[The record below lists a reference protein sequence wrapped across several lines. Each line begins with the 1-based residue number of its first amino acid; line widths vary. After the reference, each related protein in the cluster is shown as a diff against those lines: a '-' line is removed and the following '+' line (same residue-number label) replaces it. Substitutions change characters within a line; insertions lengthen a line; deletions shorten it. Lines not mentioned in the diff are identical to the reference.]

1 MLLNNLKI
9 WQKLAL
15 AFGAVVVINLA
26 LVVALFMF
34 ADSHARADDTNN
46 ASYEAQVD
54 VEIAQGQVYLQSRE
68 VRGMIIAGNA
78 SATAKVDAADKL
90 FNDTSKHLREQVAG
104 RPELIR
110 KVDAFV
116 VAHEALERDLFQ
128 PQIRAL
134 SGPDG
139 FNNAAGIA
147 RSPAASAR
155 MSEFNAAAD
164 DLSNAISAWSAA
176 EDANAHASL
185 NMMRTAVLVGGA
197 LALVLSGLM
206 GWLLARLVATPVVSM
221 TETMRKLAAGDNTV
235 EVPGAGRGDE
245 IGDMSGAVQA
255 FKDAA
260 IEKLRLEGMTAEQ
273 AKAAEEERKRQ
284 EAEKAEAARQLAFVV
299 ESIATG
305 LEKLAAGDL
314 VFRIDRPFADEYEK
328 LRTDFN
334 GAMGQLQDTMKVI
347 SGNVRGMRSGADEI
361 SSAADDLS
369 KRTEQ
374 QAASL
379 EETAAALDEITATVR
394 KTAEGANH
402 ARDVVNTAKSDAE
415 RSGQVVRQAIDAMS
429 EIEKSSSQISQIIG
443 VIDEIAFQTN
453 LLALNAGVEAARA
466 GDAGKGFAVVASEVR
481 ALAQRSADAAKEIKT
496 LISAS
501 TEQVG
506 QGVSLVGE
514 TGEALTRIVAQV
526 ADITNVVSEIAASAQ
541 EQATGLHQVNT
552 AVNQMDQVTQ
562 QNAAMV
568 EQSTAASHSLAQEA
582 EELSRLVGR
591 FQVGEAAAAA
601 QARPAARAARPA
613 QPVAQMKS
621 VSSHAGGGG
630 ALRKP
635 EPSAETD
642 SWEEF

>member
-1 MLLNNLKI
+1 LFLTNLGFSRKLL
-9 WQKLAL
+9 L
-15 AFGAVVVINLA
+15 AFGAVISLTIAANA
-26 LVVALFMF
+26 VVAWQMMRVDTFSALNEYSKGRTAELATVSRGLSEEMASLRGF
-34 ADSHARADDTNN
+34 ALAQDPGLERAYRREAAATDAALASFGRMHKDAAQRARARELEARIADWRGREAERVIALARSDATRSEAVAMVNR
-46 ASYEAQVD
+46 ASQ
-54 VEIAQGQVYLQSRE
+54 VEIRARLAQIQQRHQEIAAERLARRQAASRLAKLLLAGGA
-68 VRGMIIAGNA
+68 VLAIA
-78 SATAKVDAADKL
+78 AAAAMAWL
-90 FNDTSKHLREQVAG
+90 LSR
-104 RPELIR
+104 
-110 KVDAFV
+110 V
-116 VAHEALERDLFQ
+116 VAK
-128 PQIRAL
+128 
-134 SGPDG
+134 
-139 FNNAAGIA
+139 
-147 RSPAASAR
+147 
-155 MSEFNAAAD
+155 
-164 DLSNAISAWSAA
+164 
-176 EDANAHASL
+176 
-185 NMMRTAVLVGGA
+185 
-197 LALVLSGLM
+197 
-206 GWLLARLVATPVVSM
+206 PVVEM
-221 TETMRKLAAGDNTV
+221 TGTMRKLADGDNTV

-245 IGDMSGAVQA
+245 IGEMAGAVQA

-273 AKAAEEERKRQ
+273 AKAAEEERKRV
-284 EAEKAEAARQLAFVV
+284 EAQKAEAARQLSIVV
-299 ESIATG
+299 DSIGTG

-314 VFRIDRPFADEYEK
+314 VFRIEQPFADEYEK

-347 SGNVRGMRSGADEI
+347 SGNVRGMRSGTDEI

-415 RSGQVVRQAIDAMS
+415 RSGEVVRQAVEAMT

-591 FQVGEAAAAA
+591 FQVGEAAAG
-601 QARPAARAARPA
+601 ARPAARTARPA
-613 QPVAQMKS
+613 QPVAQMKT